1 MAYMK
6 YSPSEQEAKAQLD
19 EINEDLLIEMV
30 DKADAKVRA
39 EDPHNSVRIDDSNNA
54 VIVSLLVGPGLD
66 PLSPEDEENSDI
78 KEVFLSQMMNAD
90 IGSDWLVFINTI
102 AATGR
107 GLWFRLYEFPGESTP
122 WTLRYSNDDLF
133 IMCERLWD

>member
-1 MAYMK
+1 
-6 YSPSEQEAKAQLD
+6 
-19 EINEDLLIEMV
+19 
-30 DKADAKVRA
+30 
-39 EDPHNSVRIDDSNNA
+39 
-54 VIVSLLVGPGLD
+54 
-66 PLSPEDEENSDI
+66 
-78 KEVFLSQMMNAD
+78 MMNAD
-90 IGSDWLVFINTI
+90 IGSDWLAFINTI